1 MEDMEPLARIPSK
14 TLSSHMASVLSR
26 RIIDGVYKEGEKL
39 PTERQLSEEFGVNRH
54 AIREAIKRIE
64 ALGLVQIRH
73 GSGIYAQKLNMTAG
87 IEIFNTLLTD
97 NEGNLNADF
106 LKDVLEFRR
115 HYLMN
120 LTLLSLR
127 RRRPRE
133 LGRICRIIDDILF
146 DRKKRGMQDESAD
159 NYTLFQALVQAAHNH
174 VYYLMYIT
182 LNQVMQRLPMILDV
196 TFPPFAFSEEDLKKM
211 RHAFEFSN
219 EKEALEV
226 LESYLTFMEK
236 LLQPY
241 IEKAEAAAKEK
252 EEEV

>member
-1 MEDMEPLARIPSK
+1 MEDMEALARIPSK

-97 NEGNLNADF
+97 NDGNLNGDF

-120 LTLLSLR
+120 LTLLALR
-127 RRRPRE
+127 RRKPRE
-133 LGRICRIIDDILF
+133 LGKICRIIDNILF
-146 DRKKRGMQDESAD
+146 NRTKLGVQDESKD
-159 NYTLFQALVQAAHNH
+159 NYTLFQAIVLASHNH

-182 LNQVMQRLPMILDV
+182 LSQVIQRLPMILDV
-196 TFPPFAFSEEDLKKM
+196 AFPPFAFSDDDLKKM

-219 EKEALEV
+219 EKEALQV
-226 LESYLTFMEK
+226 LESYLVFVEN

-241 IEKAEAAAKEK
+241 IEKTEK
-252 EEEV
+252 FEDGKDY

>member
-1 MEDMEPLARIPSK
+1 MEDMEALARIPSK

-26 RIIDGVYKEGEKL
+26 RIIDGEYKEGEKL

-97 NEGNLNADF
+97 NDGSLNIGF

-120 LTLLSLR
+120 LTLLALR
-127 RRRPRE
+127 RRKPRE
-133 LGRICRIIDDILF
+133 LGKICRIIDNILF
-146 DRKKRGMQDESAD
+146 NRGKKGSQDESAD
-159 NYTLFQALVQAAHNH
+159 NYALFQAIVLASHNH

-182 LNQVMQRLPMILDV
+182 LSQVIQRLPMILE
-196 TFPPFAFSEEDLKKM
+196 TSFPPFSFTEDDLRKM

-219 EKEALEV
+219 EQEAKEV
-226 LESYLTFMEK
+226 LESYLQFVER
-236 LLQPY
+236 LLKPY
-241 IEKAEAAAKEK
+241 LGDEKAKED
-252 EEEV
+252 